1 MRRFIYRIDLSTCWV
16 TCLAVLTLLG
26 LGLQTPL
33 YSSDNIRELP
43 AQNAPNSYPMS
54 VNGFHV
60 IDFKVENLVAP
71 QGIDVRLPRFSWKCF
86 SQTIGEEQSA
96 YQLIVTKSDGNNVVW
111 RAA

>member
-16 TCLAVLTLLG
+16 TCLAVLTLMG

-71 QGIDVRLPRFSWKCF
+71 QG
-86 SQTIGEEQSA
+86 
-96 YQLIVTKSDGNNVVW
+96 
-111 RAA
+111 

>member
-60 IDFKVENLVAP
+60 VDFKIENLVAP
-71 QGIDVRLPRFSWKCF
+71 QGIDARLPRFSWKCF

-96 YQLIVTKSDGNNVVW
+96 YQLSLIHI
-111 RAA
+111 